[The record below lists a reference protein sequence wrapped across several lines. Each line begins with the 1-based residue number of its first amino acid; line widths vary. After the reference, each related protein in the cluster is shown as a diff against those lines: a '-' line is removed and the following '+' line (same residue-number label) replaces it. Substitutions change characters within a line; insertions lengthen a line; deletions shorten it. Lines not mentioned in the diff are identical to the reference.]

1 MRLPYSWQ
9 PLQQHALFD
18 DRKPLRQPRAVLQ
31 RLVQLFV
38 VDDVVRQRAVLIA
51 LRDARVGDQPFTG
64 AAADAVAPRDAR
76 DTVNLDRLP
85 SGVVAELARH
95 VVIVA
100 PRVRKDLRGATKT
113 LGLGP

>member
-1 MRLPYSWQ
+1 MRLPHPGE

-18 DRKPLRQPRAVLQ
+18 DREALRQARAVLQ

-38 VDDVVRQRAVLIA
+38 VDDVVRQRAVLIS
-51 LRDARVGDQPFTG
+51 LRDARVGDEPLAG

-76 DTVNLDRLP
+76 DTVNVDRLP

-95 VVIVA
+95 GAIVSLA
-100 PRVRKDLRGATKT
+100 Y
-113 LGLGP
+113 